1 MRQKGETVF
10 SIGDYVVCG
19 NKGVCKVDQI
29 TTLDI
34 TGVDKTEEYYILKP
48 VYSSAST
55 VYVPVSLAEESV
67 RPVLSHKEAS
77 ELVGEIPAI
86 PEITI
91 ANEKLL
97 EQQYKGCIRSNDARE
112 LVSLLKTL
120 YNRKQQRIAAGRKE
134 TALDAKYFRM
144 AGDFFYGELAISL
157 DIPREEVESFIS
169 SSGWERK

>member
-1 MRQKGETVF
+1 MF